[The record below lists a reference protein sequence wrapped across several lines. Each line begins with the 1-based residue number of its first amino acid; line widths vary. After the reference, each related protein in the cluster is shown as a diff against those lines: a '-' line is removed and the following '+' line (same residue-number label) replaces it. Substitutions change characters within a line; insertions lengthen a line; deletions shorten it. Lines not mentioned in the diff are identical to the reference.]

1 MSDLLGSF
9 AAMADPERRGAAAR
23 TLARE
28 FGAEDLIIFVRDEA
42 IGRSLPAP
50 GFPQTLRGSSAWRNL
65 VDRAIAA
72 GTASTEAASAI
83 GLSDG
88 TVAVL
93 LGTPEPARVTV
104 GVGGRESGVGEE
116 GASRVTEGVGG
127 RESGVGE
134 EGASSPTP
142 DTRHPTPLTE
152 LRTLL
157 PLLGALFRAES
168 ISRRAEAD
176 SILARQAAAQ
186 STELAAKLDVT
197 RAELQRAVVVAENA
211 TRARDEFLASVS
223 HELRTPLTSIIGWI
237 QLLREETDPA
247 QVAEGLETIDRNAR
261 AQSRLIEDILD
272 FSRINAGKLRLE
284 VRPIELADVI
294 AAAVEVVR
302 PAADAKG
309 VALDAVLD
317 PTSGLVSGDAD
328 RLQQVVWNLLANAV
342 KFTPR
347 GGRVQVRLDRV
358 TSHSELTVSDT
369 GEGISKEFLP
379 FVFDRFSQAD
389 STSSRKHGG
398 LGLGLGIVRHLVEL
412 HGGTVQAF
420 SAGLGN
426 GATFVVRL
434 PLIVAHHQTGVPDVV
449 EHGAAARAELG
460 DLSGVSVL
468 IAEDN
473 DDARKLLTTIFQR
486 CGATVEAAESVP
498 AALRLLSAYRPDI
511 IISDIEM
518 PGEDGYSLIRKIR
531 AQESRDG
538 RIPAIALTAYTRTP
552 DRVRALAAGF
562 QMHMG
567 KPVEPTELVAAVKSL
582 LSTSRARE
590 PEAPKSVE

>member
-1 MSDLLGSF
+1 VNDSPRIAEVLGCF
-9 AAMADPERRGAAAR
+9 AAMAEPERRAAAAR

-28 FGAEDLIIFVRDEA
+28 LGAEDLIVFVRDEA
-42 IGRSLPAP
+42 VGRSLPAP
-50 GFPQTLRGSSAWRNL
+50 GFPQTLRGGRAWRDL
-65 VDRAIAA
+65 VDRAIAD
-72 GTASTEAASAI
+72 GTASLEAASAI
-83 GLSDG
+83 GLPDG

-93 LGTPEPARVTV
+93 LGTPEPAQ
-104 GVGGRESGVGEE
+104 
-116 GASRVTEGVGG
+116 
-127 RESGVGE
+127 
-134 EGASSPTP
+134 
-142 DTRHPTPLTE
+142 LTE

-157 PLLGALFRAES
+157 PLLGGLFRAES
-168 ISRRAEAD
+168 LSRNAEAD

-186 STELAAKLDVT
+186 STELAAKLDAT
-197 RAELQRAVVVAENA
+197 RAELQRAVVVAETA

-247 QVAEGLETIDRNAR
+247 QVIEGLETIDRNAR

-272 FSRINAGKLRLE
+272 FSRINAGKLRLD
-284 VRPIELADVI
+284 VRPIELIDVI
-294 AAAVEVVR
+294 GAAVEIVR

-309 VALDAVLD
+309 VSLETVLD
-317 PTSGLVSGDAD
+317 PSSGLVSGDAD
-328 RLQQVVWNLLANAV
+328 RLQQVVWNLLSNAV

-347 GGRVQVRLDRV
+347 GGRVQVRLERV

-420 SAGLGN
+420 SSGLGE
-426 GATFVVRL
+426 GSTFVVRL
-434 PLIVAHHQTGVPDVV
+434 PLIVAQPVSHVV
-449 EHGAAARAELG
+449 EHGASGRAELS
-460 DLSGVSVL
+460 DLTGVAVL
-468 IAEDN
+468 VAEDN
-473 DDARKLLTTIFQR
+473 DDARKLLTTIFER

-498 AALRLLSAYRPDI
+498 AALERLSRFRPDI
-511 IISDIEM
+511 IVSDIEM
-518 PGEDGYSLIRKIR
+518 PGEDGYSLITKVR
-531 AQESRDG
+531 AQETADR
-538 RIPAIALTAYTRTP
+538 RIPAIALTAYTRSP

-567 KPVEPTELVAAVKSL
+567 KPVEPAELVAAVKSL
-582 LSTSRARE
+582 LSTSRARS
-590 PEAPKSVE
+590 PVTPKSVE

>member
-1 MSDLLGSF
+1 MNDSPRIAELLGCF
-9 AAMADPERRGAAAR
+9 AAMAEPERRAAAAR

-28 FGAEDLIIFVRDEA
+28 LGAEDLIIFVRDEA

-50 GFPQTLRGSSAWRNL
+50 GFPQTLRGGRAWREL
-65 VDRAIAA
+65 IDRAIAD
-72 GTASTEAASAI
+72 GSASLEAASAI

-93 LGTPEPARVTV
+93 LGTPEPAR
-104 GVGGRESGVGEE
+104 
-116 GASRVTEGVGG
+116 
-127 RESGVGE
+127 
-134 EGASSPTP
+134 
-142 DTRHPTPLTE
+142 LTE

-168 ISRRAEAD
+168 LSRNAEAD

-186 STELAAKLDVT
+186 SKELAAKLDVT
-197 RAELQRAVVVAENA
+197 RAELQRAVVVAETA

-237 QLLREETDPA
+237 QLLHEETDPA
-247 QVAEGLETIDRNAR
+247 QVAEGLETIERNAR

-272 FSRINAGKLRLE
+272 FSRINAGKLRLD
-284 VRPIELADVI
+284 VRPVELIDVI
-294 AAAVEVVR
+294 GAAVEIVR

-309 VALDAVLD
+309 VTLETVLD
-317 PTSGLVSGDAD
+317 SSGLVSGDAD
-328 RLQQVVWNLLANAV
+328 RLQQVVWNLLSNAV

-347 GGRVQVRLDRV
+347 GGRVQVRLERV

-420 SAGLGN
+420 SSGLDQGS
-426 GATFVVRL
+426 TFVVRL
-434 PLIVAHHQTGVPDVV
+434 PLIIVQPVPRLV
-449 EHGAAARAELG
+449 EHGASARAELG
-460 DLSGVSVL
+460 DLSGVAVL
-468 IAEDN
+468 VAEDN
-473 DDARKLLTTIFQR
+473 DDARKLLTAIFER

-498 AALRLLSAYRPDI
+498 AALERLSRFRPDI
-511 IISDIEM
+511 IVSDIEM
-518 PGEDGYSLIRKIR
+518 PGEDGYSLITKVR
-531 AQESRDG
+531 AQETPEG
-538 RIPAIALTAYTRTP
+538 RIPAIALTAYTRSP

-582 LSTSRARE
+582 LSTSRPRAVA
-590 PEAPKSVE
+590 APKSVE

>member
-1 MSDLLGSF
+1 MAELLGCF
-9 AAMADPERRGAAAR
+9 AAMVEPGCRAAAAC

-28 FGAEDLIIFVRDEA
+28 LGAEDLIIFVRDEA
-42 IGRSLPAP
+42 IGHSLPAP
-50 GFPQTLRGSSAWRNL
+50 GFPQTLRGGRAWRDL
-65 VDRAIAA
+65 VRRAITAGSA
-72 GTASTEAASAI
+72 SLSASEQHVSAVGLPDGTA
-83 GLSDG
+83 
-88 TVAVL
+88 AVL
-93 LGTPEPARVTV
+93 IGMPETAQ
-104 GVGGRESGVGEE
+104 
-116 GASRVTEGVGG
+116 
-127 RESGVGE
+127 
-134 EGASSPTP
+134 
-142 DTRHPTPLTE
+142 LTE

-168 ISRRAEAD
+168 LSRNAEAD

-197 RAELQRAVVVAENA
+197 RAELQRAVVVAETA

-223 HELRTPLTSIIGWI
+223 HELRTPLTSILGWI

-247 QVAEGLETIDRNAR
+247 QVAEGLETIERNAR

-272 FSRINAGKLRLE
+272 FSRINAGKLRLD
-284 VRPIELADVI
+284 VRPVELTDVI
-294 AAAVEVVR
+294 GAAVEIVR

-309 VALDAVLD
+309 VTLRTVLD
-317 PTSGLVSGDAD
+317 TSSGLVSGDAD
-328 RLQQVVWNLLANAV
+328 RLQQVVWNLLSNAV

-347 GGRVQVRLDRV
+347 GGRVQVRLERV

-420 SAGLGN
+420 SSGLGK
-426 GATFVVRL
+426 GSTFVVRL
-434 PLIVAHHQTGVPDVV
+434 PLIATQPFSRVV
-449 EHGAAARAELG
+449 EHGSNARVGFG
-460 DLSGVSVL
+460 DLSGVAVL
-468 IAEDN
+468 VAEDN
-473 DDARKLLTTIFQR
+473 DDARKLLTTIFER

-498 AALRLLSAYRPDI
+498 TALRLLGRFQPDI
-511 IISDIEM
+511 IVSDIEM
-518 PGEDGYSLIRKIR
+518 PGEDGYSLITKVR
-531 AQESRDG
+531 AQETPG
-538 RIPAIALTAYTRTP
+538 RRVPAIALTAYTRSP

-567 KPVEPTELVAAVKSL
+567 KPVEATELVAAVKSL
-582 LSTSRARE
+582 LSTSRTT
-590 PEAPKSVE
+590 PSPMPKSLE

>member
-1 MSDLLGSF
+1 VNDSPRIAELLGCF
-9 AAMADPERRGAAAR
+9 AAMAEPERRAAAAR

-28 FGAEDLIIFVRDEA
+28 LGAEDLIIFVRDEA

-50 GFPQTLRGSSAWRNL
+50 GFPQTLRGGKAWRDL

-72 GTASTEAASAI
+72 GSAFLETASAI

-93 LGTPEPARVTV
+93 LGTPEPAR
-104 GVGGRESGVGEE
+104 
-116 GASRVTEGVGG
+116 
-127 RESGVGE
+127 
-134 EGASSPTP
+134 
-142 DTRHPTPLTE
+142 LTE
-152 LRTLL
+152 LRTLV

-168 ISRRAEAD
+168 LSRNAEAD

-186 STELAAKLDVT
+186 SKELASKLDVT
-197 RAELQRAVVVAENA
+197 RAELQRAVVVAETA

-247 QVAEGLETIDRNAR
+247 QLAEGLETIERNAR

-272 FSRINAGKLRLE
+272 FSRINAGKLRLD
-284 VRPIELADVI
+284 VRPVEMIDVI
-294 AAAVEVVR
+294 GAAVEIVR

-309 VALDAVLD
+309 VALETVLD
-317 PTSGLVSGDAD
+317 SGSGLVSGDAD
-328 RLQQVVWNLLANAV
+328 RLQQVVWNLLSNAV

-347 GGRVQVRLDRV
+347 GGRVQVRLERV

-420 SAGLGN
+420 SSGLGE
-426 GATFVVRL
+426 GSTFVVRL
-434 PLIVAHHQTGVPDVV
+434 PLIVAQPVSREV
-449 EHGAAARAELG
+449 EHGARTELG
-460 DLSGVSVL
+460 DLSGVAVL
-468 IAEDN
+468 VAEDN
-473 DDARKLLTTIFQR
+473 DDARKLLTTIFER

-498 AALRLLSAYRPDI
+498 AALERLSRFRPDI
-511 IISDIEM
+511 IVSDIEM
-518 PGEDGYSLIRKIR
+518 PGEDGYSLITKVR
-531 AQESRDG
+531 AQETTNG
-538 RIPAIALTAYTRTP
+538 RIPAIALTAYTRSP
-552 DRVRALAAGF
+552 DRVRALASGF

-567 KPVEPTELVAAVKSL
+567 KPVEPAELVAAVKSL
-582 LSTSRARE
+582 LSTSRAR
-590 PEAPKSVE
+590 S